1 MVVPDESLRQSANSA
16 LTGVGDVHIQVG
28 RLGEALAGAD
38 LAITKSGTVT
48 LECAFFGVP
57 AVVFYVTSRLTYE
70 IAKRVVRVPYLAM
83 PNLLAKETLYPE
95 FVQDAA
101 TPENLSRAA
110 LGLLDNQARREHIQK
125 RLSDIVKTLGER
137 GASRRAA
144 QAILQ
149 LTLKTAVE

>member
-1 MVVPDESLRQSANSA
+1 
-16 LTGVGDVHIQVG
+16 
-28 RLGEALAGAD
+28 
-38 LAITKSGTVT
+38 
-48 LECAFFGVP
+48 
-57 AVVFYVTSRLTYE
+57 
-70 IAKRVVRVPYLAM
+70 M

-110 LGLLDNQARREHIQK
+110 LELLENQARREHIQK
-125 RLSDIVKTLGER
+125 RLSDIVKTLGEP

-149 LTLKTAVE
+149 LTPSATAL